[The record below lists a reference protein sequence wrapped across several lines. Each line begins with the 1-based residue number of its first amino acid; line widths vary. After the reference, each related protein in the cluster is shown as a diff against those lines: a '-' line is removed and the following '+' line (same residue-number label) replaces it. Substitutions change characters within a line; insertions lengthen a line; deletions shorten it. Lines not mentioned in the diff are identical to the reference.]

1 MTNEENPEE
10 ERRAEGASFC
20 FFLPN
25 AGASANAVRRAVR
38 RWHAPACPFP
48 FPFPLSALFAAAGPG
63 HSPR

>member
-25 AGASANAVRRAVR
+25 AGASANAA
-38 RWHAPACPFP
+38 
-48 FPFPLSALFAAAGPG
+48 SAHHRSHLPI
-63 HSPR
+63 